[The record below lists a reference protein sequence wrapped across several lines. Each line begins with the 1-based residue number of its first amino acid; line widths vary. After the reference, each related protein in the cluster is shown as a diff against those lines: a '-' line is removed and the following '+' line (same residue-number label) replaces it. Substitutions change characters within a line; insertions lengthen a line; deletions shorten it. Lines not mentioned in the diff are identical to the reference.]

1 VARGGDPE
9 TAAAD
14 GPSRVARNI
23 GAMAGGQVV
32 TWSMSLLWTLVVPR
46 ALGPA
51 GMGIV
56 VTAWSVTG
64 VLGVV
69 LGLGTRNYLVREMVV
84 RREDASR
91 LLGTALVLRVA
102 LAPLFVLAA
111 LAYLR
116 FADVGGDARV
126 VLWLAVAATIL
137 TQVAEPLQAAFQ
149 ALERMEYLA
158 YSDVISKSA
167 QGLLGVVLAVA
178 GFGAVAITGCW
189 AAMAAV
195 VVVLDVVWLRGRV
208 PVVLRTNADRLA
220 RMVRQSAAY
229 WAFGFFFTIYLW
241 IDALMLSLLTRPEVV
256 GWYGVPMKLFQ
267 TFMFLPVVIS
277 TAWLPRLVRAFV
289 DGGAGRLRR
298 TARAPVELTVVLS
311 LPIAAAIAI
320 AAAPVVDLLY
330 GPSYHASVPVLV
342 VLAFCIPPMYLNIML
357 NQVLVAAKRQ
367 IAWTWVMG
375 GATVLNPAL
384 NAVLIEVTQRRY
396 GNGAIGAAI
405 SLLLTELAIVTAG
418 MVMAGRG
425 VVDRR
430 VARRIA
436 LTGVASGAACA
447 AAVAAQPMGTVAS
460 RAFAAAT
467 FAALAFALRLMTR
480 AEVEAVRAA
489 ARRVLAGRPALRR
502 RAAAAAA
509 PE

>member
-1 VARGGDPE
+1 
-9 TAAAD
+9 
-14 GPSRVARNI
+14 
-23 GAMAGGQVV
+23 
-32 TWSMSLLWTLVVPR
+32 
-46 ALGPA
+46 
-51 GMGIV
+51 
-56 VTAWSVTG
+56 
-64 VLGVV
+64 
-69 LGLGTRNYLVREMVV
+69 
-84 RREDASR
+84 
-91 LLGTALVLRVA
+91 
-102 LAPLFVLAA
+102 
-111 LAYLR
+111 
-116 FADVGGDARV
+116 
-126 VLWLAVAATIL
+126 
-137 TQVAEPLQAAFQ
+137 
-149 ALERMEYLA
+149 
-158 YSDVISKSA
+158 
-167 QGLLGVVLAVA
+167 
-178 GFGAVAITGCW
+178 
-189 AAMAAV
+189 
-195 VVVLDVVWLRGRV
+195 
-208 PVVLRTNADRLA
+208 
-220 RMVRQSAAY
+220 
-229 WAFGFFFTIYLW
+229 
-241 IDALMLSLLTRPEVV
+241 
-256 GWYGVPMKLFQ
+256 
-267 TFMFLPVVIS
+267 
-277 TAWLPRLVRAFV
+277 
-289 DGGAGRLRR
+289 
-298 TARAPVELTVVLS
+298 
-311 LPIAAAIAI
+311 
-320 AAAPVVDLLY
+320 
-330 GPSYHASVPVLV
+330 
-342 VLAFCIPPMYLNIML
+342 MYLNIML

-367 IAWTWVMG
+367 IAWTRVMG

>member
-1 VARGGDPE
+1 MADEGDSGTP
-9 TAAAD
+9 AGD
-14 GPSRVARNI
+14 GDGASRVARNI

-84 RREDASR
+84 RREDSSR
-91 LLGTALVLRVA
+91 LLGTAIVLRVA
-102 LAPLFVLAA
+102 LAPLFALAA

-116 FADVGGDARV
+116 FANVGGDARI

-208 PVVLRTNADRLA
+208 PVVLRTNAARLA
-220 RMVRQSAAY
+220 EHGAPERRLLGLRVLLHDLPLGRRAHAL
-229 WAFGFFFTIYLW
+229 AP
-241 IDALMLSLLTRPEVV
+241 DAPR
-256 GWYGVPMKLFQ
+256 GR
-267 TFMFLPVVIS
+267 
-277 TAWLPRLVRAFV
+277 RLVRRPDEAV
-289 DGGAGRLRR
+289 PDVHVPAGRDLDRVAAAPRPRVRRRRGGPPAPDRARAGRAHGGAEPADRRRDRDRAPGRWSTSS
-298 TARAPVELTVVLS
+298 TARATAS
-311 LPIAAAIAI
+311 
-320 AAAPVVDLLY
+320 
-330 GPSYHASVPVLV
+330 PSRSSS
-342 VLAFCIPPMYLNIML
+342 CS
-357 NQVLVAAKRQ
+357 R
-367 IAWTWVMG
+367 
-375 GATVLNPAL
+375 
-384 NAVLIEVTQRRY
+384 
-396 GNGAIGAAI
+396 
-405 SLLLTELAIVTAG
+405 S
-418 MVMAGRG
+418 
-425 VVDRR
+425 
-430 VARRIA
+430 
-436 LTGVASGAACA
+436 
-447 AAVAAQPMGTVAS
+447 AS
-460 RAFAAAT
+460 RRCT
-467 FAALAFALRLMTR
+467 
-480 AEVEAVRAA
+480 
-489 ARRVLAGRPALRR
+489 
-502 RAAAAAA
+502 
-509 PE
+509 

>member
-1 VARGGDPE
+1 MADGDDSE
-9 TAAAD
+9 TPAGD

-91 LLGTALVLRVA
+91 LLGTAIVLRIA
-102 LAPLFVLAA
+102 LAPLFALAA

-195 VVVLDVVWLRGRV
+195 VLVLDVVWLRGRV
-208 PVVLRTNADRLA
+208 PSCCGRTPPGSR
-220 RMVRQSAAY
+220 
-229 WAFGFFFTIYLW
+229 
-241 IDALMLSLLTRPEVV
+241 
-256 GWYGVPMKLFQ
+256 
-267 TFMFLPVVIS
+267 
-277 TAWLPRLVRAFV
+277 AWC
-289 DGGAGRLRR
+289 
-298 TARAPVELTVVLS
+298 ARARPT
-311 LPIAAAIAI
+311 
-320 AAAPVVDLLY
+320 
-330 GPSYHASVPVLV
+330 GPSASSS
-342 VLAFCIPPMYLNIML
+342 
-357 NQVLVAAKRQ
+357 RS
-367 IAWTWVMG
+367 T
-375 GATVLNPAL
+375 
-384 NAVLIEVTQRRY
+384 
-396 GNGAIGAAI
+396 
-405 SLLLTELAIVTAG
+405 
-418 MVMAGRG
+418 
-425 VVDRR
+425 
-430 VARRIA
+430 
-436 LTGVASGAACA
+436 SGSTRSC
-447 AAVAAQPMGTVAS
+447 S
-460 RAFAAAT
+460 RS
-467 FAALAFALRLMTR
+467 
-480 AEVEAVRAA
+480 
-489 ARRVLAGRPALRR
+489 
-502 RAAAAAA
+502 
-509 PE
+509 